1 MILLCRHENRF
12 FVFVRIY
19 KKKSEKMFLRYNYK
33 GSEINFILYGICLK
47 MKIHFRFFL
56 LHGIF
61 RRTLQM
67 KDFIDFTYFIVW
79 NPSTSD
85 RHILL

>member
-1 MILLCRHENRF
+1 MWFYDIRVTIKDLKLILSYM
-12 FVFVRIY
+12 VIY
-19 KKKSEKMFLRYNYK
+19 
-33 GSEINFILYGICLK
+33 LK
-47 MKIHFRFFL
+47 MKFHFRFFL
-56 LHGIF
+56 LHVIF

-67 KDFIDFTYFIVW
+67 KDLSIVL